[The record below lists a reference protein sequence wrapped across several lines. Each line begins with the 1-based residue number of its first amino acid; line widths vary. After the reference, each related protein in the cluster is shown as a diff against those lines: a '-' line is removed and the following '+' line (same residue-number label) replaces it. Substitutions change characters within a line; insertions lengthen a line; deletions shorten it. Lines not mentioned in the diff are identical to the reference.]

1 MARIRRITDDPEVG
15 KVYRGEVVSVKDFG
29 AFVRIMEAT
38 EGLVHISELDK
49 ERVARTSDVVREG
62 EKILVRVLG
71 VDDRGKLKLSR
82 RDALGV
88 SEAEV
93 ED

>member
-1 MARIRRITDDPEVG
+1 MA
-15 KVYRGEVVSVKDFG
+15 
-29 AFVRIMEAT
+29 A
-38 EGLVHISELDK
+38 